1 MIVNNNSC
9 ERHTL
14 VLRLALDTHVH
25 LRCKVSPHSR
35 LDKLLQTALL
45 NRSFL
50 TTNQIPSKIQRKEE
64 QGFLQD
70 IINNADSSHS

>member
-25 LRCKVSPHSR
+25 LRCKVK
-35 LDKLLQTALL
+35 LDKLLKTALL

-50 TTNQIPSKIQRKEE
+50 TTNQIPSRIQRKEE
-64 QGFLQD
+64 QGFLKD